1 MASDIEKA
9 QLLSALARKK
19 GNWGG
24 FYDRLEHFKRFSNL
38 KQIIKELSKKDW
50 IFIHNK
56 PNFTAISLNT
66 KYKREIIEFIEE
78 QMPYLKGL
86 IK

>member
-1 MASDIEKA
+1 MSSDLEKA
-9 QLLSALARKK
+9 KIIFKLTRKN
-19 GNWGG
+19 NWGAC
-24 FYDRLEHFKRFSNL
+24 YDRLEHFRRFSDLGEN
-38 KQIIKELSKKDW
+38 IKELSKKDW
-50 IFIHNK
+50 IIIHKK